1 MKFSEFLNEE
11 AQRVLVEADF
21 MEMDNLNP
29 ENTGLNY
36 VVWIGEVGGQHGP
49 RIKVSNTKGKFAK
62 DNNFVLSISKEPVN
76 YTPKFTKI
84 DKDDEEDVKDWI
96 KQNYEKLMILWKM
109 YETGTGDIVKALSD
123 LEKLK

>member
-62 DNNFVLSISKEPVN
+62 DNNFVLSIAKEPVN